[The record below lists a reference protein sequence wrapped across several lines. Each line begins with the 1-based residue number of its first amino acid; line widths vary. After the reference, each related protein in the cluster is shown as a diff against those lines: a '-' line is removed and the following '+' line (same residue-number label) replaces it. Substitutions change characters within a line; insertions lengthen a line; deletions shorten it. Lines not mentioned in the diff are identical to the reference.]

1 MIFKKFKGEFMKK
14 EMLSA
19 NLEDYL
25 ETILALEKIKKVA
38 RGKDIAERMGV
49 LPGSVTG
56 ALKSL
61 NKKGLINWEK
71 YGYIT
76 LTEKGCAIAE
86 EITKRHNVFHAFLF
100 NVLQVDEET
109 ANTTACR
116 MEHAMDAVSMEKFIS
131 FMNYINSCKNGET
144 SCVQSFAKYCEKEN

>member
-1 MIFKKFKGEFMKK
+1 MKK
-14 EMLSA
+14 KMLSA

-25 ETILALEKIKKVA
+25 ETILALEKLKKVA
-38 RGKDIAERMGV
+38 RGKDIAEKMGV

-76 LTEKGCAIAE
+76 LTEQGLAIAE
-86 EITKRHNVFHAFLF
+86 ETTRRHNVFYAFLA

-116 MEHAMDAVSMEKFIS
+116 MEHAMDAVSMEKFVS
-131 FMNYINSCKNGET
+131 FMDYINCCKTPEI
-144 SCVQSFAKYCEKEN
+144 SCVQSFIKYCKN

>member
-1 MIFKKFKGEFMKK
+1 MKT

-38 RGKDIAERMGV
+38 RGKDIAEKMGV

-76 LTEKGCAIAE
+76 LTEKGLAIAE
-86 EITKRHNVFHAFLF
+86 EVTKRHNVFYAFLL

-116 MEHAMDAVSMEKFIS
+116 MEHAMDAASMEKFIS
-131 FMNYINSCKNGET
+131 FMDYINSCKKGEV
-144 SCVQSFAKYCEKEN
+144 SCVQSFIKYCQK